1 MQIQQNRDIF
11 ECQFH
16 TLYTERQG
24 TVMIHTTETE
34 AAFEQAFK
42 THFKALHSYAFTIVK
57 DDMAAEEIVQNIFL
71 KIWEKKQDLVLDSSV
86 RAYLYKAVHN
96 ESLNVLK
103 HKKIKTAYQVHTL
116 HQMKNETDNAAKK
129 LLTGELEGKIR
140 KALNELPEQCRTIF
154 QLSRFEELKY
164 QDIANHLG
172 LSVKTIENQMGKAL
186 KLLRIKLAEFL
197 PLIVLALLNI

>member
-1 MQIQQNRDIF
+1 M
-11 ECQFH
+11 
-16 TLYTERQG
+16 
-24 TVMIHTTETE
+24 ETG

-71 KIWEKKQDLVLDSSV
+71 KIWERKQDLVLDSSV

-164 QDIANHLG
+164 QEIANHLG

-186 KLLRIKLAEFL
+186 KLLRIKLADFL
-197 PLIVLALLNI
+197 PLIVLAFLNI